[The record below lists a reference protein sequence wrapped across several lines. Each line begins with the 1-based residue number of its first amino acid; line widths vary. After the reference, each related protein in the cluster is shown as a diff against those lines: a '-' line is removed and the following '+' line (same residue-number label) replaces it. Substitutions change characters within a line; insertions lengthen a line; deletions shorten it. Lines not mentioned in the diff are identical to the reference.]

1 MSDPARRVPGSR
13 ADRSDC
19 VCGGLAH
26 DMRLSTEDFFLYLTV
41 ALIILI
47 PLVVRVYRYVNARQV
62 KRMLRDQFGTQAD
75 DAHKENSKSR

>member
-1 MSDPARRVPGSR
+1 
-13 ADRSDC
+13 
-19 VCGGLAH
+19 
-26 DMRLSTEDFFLYLTV
+26 MRLSTEDFFLYLTV

-75 DAHKENSKSR
+75 DAHEKNSKSR